1 MKTSSTVY
9 HSNTSMRN
17 RYNKTSDTAVIAK
30 GYKNLKQKVERLK
43 AHMRMYDDL
52 DLNWKVEELEATIA
66 SGT

>member
-1 MKTSSTVY
+1 
-9 HSNTSMRN
+9 MRN

-43 AHMRMYDDL
+43 AHMRMYADI